1 MKSKSVTSDC
11 ADGPQSLYQL
21 ISNCSQDSDVR
32 ISALIWHQNV
42 YHHLAFTVEE
52 AVNCVEL
59 TA

>member
-32 ISALIWHQNV
+32 ISATIRHQNV
-42 YHHLAFTVEE
+42 YRRLAFAMEE
-52 AVNCVEL
+52 AVN
-59 TA
+59 